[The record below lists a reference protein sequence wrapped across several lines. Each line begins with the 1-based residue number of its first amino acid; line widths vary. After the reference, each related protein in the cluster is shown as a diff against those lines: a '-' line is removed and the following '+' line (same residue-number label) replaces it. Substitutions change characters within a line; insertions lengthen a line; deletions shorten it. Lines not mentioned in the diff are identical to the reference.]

1 MHGCTR
7 GHLAR
12 LRAIS
17 QPAGSGSARDDA
29 LRSAGSP
36 SWPRRLAILTISAP
50 SLPIDA
56 ALPALLE
63 ALSRA
68 RIAVVQAPPGAGKST
83 RTPLALR
90 DAPWRKGRKILML
103 EPRRLAARSVAFWMA
118 RLLGEEVGQFVGY
131 RMRLEN
137 RVSAATRIE
146 VVTEGVLTRMLQN
159 DPALEDTACV
169 IFDEFHERSLHA
181 DLGLALCL
189 DAQNQLRDDLRLVV
203 MSATLDAGP
212 IAAWLGGAP
221 IITAQGLSFPVE
233 TRHLPRRAAVRIEAA
248 VADVVK
254 RAAREA
260 AGDMLVFLP
269 GAGEIRRVAQLLQ
282 EQPGGDME
290 VLPLYGDLPPA
301 EQERAIAPGG
311 PGRRKVVL
319 ATSIAETSLT
329 IEGVRIVVDSGLARR
344 ARFDPRSGMTRL
356 VTTRV
361 SRAAA
366 DQRRGR
372 AGRVAPG
379 VCYRLWS
386 EEAGRSLVAWT
397 PPEILEADL
406 CPLVLELA
414 RWGVRDP
421 AQLRWLSAPP
431 PAAYTQAGDLLR
443 SLGALDASGLVTA
456 HGRAMSELGTHP
468 RLAHM
473 LLRARDLDAAALA
486 CELAALL
493 GERDLLRWPV
503 RAREVD
509 MRMRVEAL
517 RGIREHLPVA
527 AEVDRGVR
535 ERARRLAEGWR
546 TQLRPGSEAG
556 ESASIDTHTGILLAL
571 AYPDRVARRR
581 DSQAGRFQLSNGRGA
596 VIAEQDPLARADFLA
611 IADLDAGEREA
622 RVFLAAPLELVQLQD
637 VFAARITTT
646 ETVAWDRRAEAVVAR
661 REQRLGN
668 LVIAES
674 ALESV
679 DPRVAGDAMLE
690 GIRALG
696 IGALPWNDA
705 ARAWQARVMF
715 MRRHEPEGWP
725 DVSDHHLMA
734 TVEAWLA
741 PFLAGM
747 TRREHLARLDLP
759 TALRSLLTRQQQ
771 RDLDEQGPT
780 HITVPSGSRIVLD
793 YRAGEAP
800 VLAARL
806 QEMFGLRETPRL
818 AHGRA
823 AVLIHLL
830 SPAGR
835 PVQVTRDLASFW
847 STGYQE
853 VRKELKGR
861 YPRHYWPEDPLTA
874 VATRRSKPPARRP

>member
-1 MHGCTR
+1 MT
-7 GHLAR
+7 
-12 LRAIS
+12 
-17 QPAGSGSARDDA
+17 
-29 LRSAGSP
+29 
-36 SWPRRLAILTISAP
+36 TSAP
-50 SLPIDA
+50 ALPIDA

-83 RTPLALR
+83 RIPLALR
-90 DAPWRKGRKILML
+90 AAPWRKDRKILML

-118 RLLGEEVGQFVGY
+118 RLLGEEVGQTVGY

-159 DPALEDTACV
+159 DPALEDSACV

-189 DAQNQLRDDLRLVV
+189 DAQAQLRDDLRLVV
-203 MSATLDAGP
+203 MSATLDAEP

-221 IITAQGLSFPVE
+221 IITAPGRSFPVE
-233 TRHLPRRAAVRIEAA
+233 TRHLARRAEIRIEAEIA
-248 VADVVK
+248 ETVR
-254 RAAREA
+254 RALRAE

-269 GAGEIRRVAQLLQ
+269 GAGEIRRVKQLLE
-282 EQPGGDME
+282 EQPGVDAE
-290 VLPLYGDLPPA
+290 VLPLFGDLPPA
-301 EQERAIAPGG
+301 EQERAIAPGR
-311 PGRRKVVL
+311 PGQRRVVL

-356 VTTRV
+356 VTMRV

-386 EEAGRSLVAWT
+386 EAAGRSLDAYT

-406 CPLVLELA
+406 CPLALELA
-414 RWGVRDP
+414 RWGVRVP
-421 AQLRWLSAPP
+421 SQLRWLSSPP
-431 PAAYTQAGDLLR
+431 PAAHAQAGALLQG
-443 SLGALDASGLVTA
+443 LGALDGSGLITA

-473 LLRARDLDAAALA
+473 LLRARDLGAMALA

-493 GERDLLRWPV
+493 GERDLLRWTVP
-503 RAREVD
+503 AREVD

-517 RGIREHLPVA
+517 RGIREHLPA
-527 AEVDRGVR
+527 TAEVDRAVR
-535 ERARRLAEGWR
+535 ERVRRLADGWR
-546 TQLRPGSEAG
+546 AQLGVGRGDGRSD
-556 ESASIDTHTGILLAL
+556 SIDSHTGILLAL
-571 AYPDRVARRR
+571 AYPDRIARRR
-581 DSQAGRFQLSNGRGA
+581 GSQAGRFQLSNGRGA
-596 VIAEQDPLARADFLA
+596 AFAATDLLARADFLA
-611 IADLDAGEREA
+611 IPDLDAGEREA
-622 RVFLAAPLELVQLQD
+622 RVFLAAPLELAQVQS
-637 VFAARITTT
+637 VFAGQIATND
-646 ETVAWDRRAEAVVAR
+646 TVAWDRRAEAVVAR

-674 ALESV
+674 ALDSV
-679 DPRVAGDAMLE
+679 DARVAGDAMLE

-715 MRRHEPEGWP
+715 MRRHEPGAWP
-725 DVSDHHLMA
+725 DVSDHHLFA
-734 TVEAWLA
+734 TVEHWLA

-747 TRREHLARLDLP
+747 TRREHLVRLDLP
-759 TALRSLLTRQQQ
+759 AALRALLTWQQQ
-771 RDLDEQGPT
+771 RDLDEQAPT
-780 HITVPSGSRIVLD
+780 HIVVPSGSRVTLD
-793 YRAGEAP
+793 YSAGEAP

-818 AHGRA
+818 ARGRA
-823 AVLIHLL
+823 ALVIHLL

-835 PVQVTRDLASFW
+835 PAQVTRDLASFW
-847 STGYQE
+847 ASGYQE

-861 YPRHYWPEDPLTA
+861 YPKHYWPEDPLTA
-874 VATRRSKPPARRP
+874 VATRRVKPPAQRP

>member
-1 MHGCTR
+1 M
-7 GHLAR
+7 
-12 LRAIS
+12 
-17 QPAGSGSARDDA
+17 
-29 LRSAGSP
+29 
-36 SWPRRLAILTISAP
+36 TISAP
-50 SLPIDA
+50 ALPIDA

-63 ALSRA
+63 ALSRV
-68 RIAVVQAPPGAGKST
+68 RVAVVQAPPGAGKST
-83 RTPLALR
+83 RIPLALHA
-90 DAPWRKGRKILML
+90 APWREDRKILML

-118 RLLGEEVGQFVGY
+118 RLLGEEPGQTVGY

-137 RVSAATRIE
+137 RVSAATCIE

-159 DPALEDTACV
+159 DPGLEDTACV

-189 DAQNQLRDDLRLVV
+189 DAQAQLRDDLRLVV
-203 MSATLDAGP
+203 MSATLDAEP

-221 IITAQGLSFPVE
+221 IITAPGRSFPVE
-233 TRHLPRRAAVRIEAA
+233 TRHLARRAGIRIEAEIA
-248 VADVVK
+248 ETVR
-254 RAAREA
+254 RALRAE

-269 GAGEIRRVAQLLQ
+269 GAGEIRRVKQLLE
-282 EQPGGDME
+282 EQPGADAE
-290 VLPLYGDLPPA
+290 VLPLFGDLPPA

-311 PGRRKVVL
+311 PGQRKVVL

-356 VTTRV
+356 VTMRV

-379 VCYRLWS
+379 ICYRLWS
-386 EEAGRSLVAWT
+386 EEAGRSLDAYT

-406 CPLVLELA
+406 CPLALELA

-421 AQLRWLSAPP
+421 SQLRWLSALPL
-431 PAAYTQAGDLLR
+431 AAHAQAGALLQA
-443 SLGALDASGLVTA
+443 LGAVDGSGLITA

-473 LLRARDLDAAALA
+473 LLCARELGAVALA

-493 GERDLLRWPV
+493 GERDLLRGPAP
-503 RAREVD
+503 AREVD

-517 RGIREHLPVA
+517 RGIREHLPA
-527 AEVDRGVR
+527 GAEVDRGVR
-535 ERARRLAEGWR
+535 ERVRRLADGWR
-546 TQLRPGSEAG
+546 AQLGVGRGDGKRDA
-556 ESASIDTHTGILLAL
+556 IDSHTGILLAL
-571 AYPDRVARRR
+571 AYPDRIARRR
-581 DSQAGRFQLSNGRGA
+581 GSQAGRFQLSNGRGA
-596 VIAEQDPLARADFLA
+596 AFAETDLLARADFLA

-622 RVFLAAPLELVQLQD
+622 RVFLAAPLELAQAQS
-637 VFAARITTT
+637 VFAGQITTSD
-646 ETVAWDRRAEAVVAR
+646 TVAWDRRAEAVVAR
-661 REQRLGN
+661 REQRLGS

-674 ALESV
+674 ALDSV
-679 DPRVAGDAMLE
+679 DPRVAGDAMLD
-690 GIRALG
+690 GVRALG

-705 ARAWQARVMF
+705 ARAWQARVAF
-715 MRRHEPEGWP
+715 MRRHEPAAWP
-725 DVSDHHLMA
+725 DVSDHHLFA
-734 TVEAWLA
+734 TVEHWLA

-759 TALRSLLTRQQQ
+759 AVLGALLTWRQQ
-771 RDLDEQGPT
+771 RDLDEQAPT
-780 HITVPSGSRIVLD
+780 HIAVPSGSRVTLD
-793 YRAGEAP
+793 YSAGEAP

-818 AHGRA
+818 ARGRA
-823 AVLIHLL
+823 AVVIHLL

-847 STGYQE
+847 ASGYQE

-861 YPRHYWPEDPLTA
+861 YPKHYWPEDPLTA
-874 VATRRSKPPARRP
+874 VATRRVKPPAPRP